1 MYHEQ
6 NFIIM
11 FNRLLFNLTNHP
23 MRRMLLAVFSAL
35 CFGATAQITV
45 TSATFPVA
53 GDTLMYVIDNDPV
66 NINPATPPGGNQLW
80 DFSMLQISQTFE
92 TIYRPASAGMSASNF
107 PGADLVI
114 TGQTGETYFNVTSNK
129 FEALGYSG
137 GDPAGLGLNVL
148 AKFNPVVT
156 ERTSPLAFFDVI
168 PQTTD
173 LSLPFS
179 TDQLPDSLFQGAPFT
194 PDSIRVRLN
203 TQRLDVVDGWG
214 TCQIPGGTYP
224 VLRMKRTEYT
234 TTNLDVYLGGFLG
247 WVDISQFGGGAF
259 SNFLG
264 TDTTVSYRFISG
276 TEKEEIAI
284 ATMNNELSSV
294 ETVRYKNNGLTDVPE
309 PGNSPGSANI
319 QAHPNPAVE
328 YVNFNCSNL
337 PRDNYTLKI
346 YNIVGKVVWKGDY
359 ALNGNRV
366 IYVELDDFKKGTY
379 LYSLSD
385 GKGNIIGTKRLVVLK
400 P

>member
-1 MYHEQ
+1 
-6 NFIIM
+6 
-11 FNRLLFNLTNHP
+11 
-23 MRRMLLAVFSAL
+23 MRRMLLAAFSAL
-35 CFGATAQITV
+35 CFGASAQITV

-53 GDTLMYVIDNDPV
+53 GDTLMYVIDNSPV
-66 NINPATPPGGNQLW
+66 NINAATPPGGNQLW
-80 DFSMLQISQTFE
+80 DFSTLQISQTAE
-92 TIYRPASAGMSASNF
+92 TVYRNASAGTNAASF
-107 PGADLVI
+107 PGAELVVI
-114 TGQTGETYFNVTSNK
+114 GQTGETYFNVTNNK

-148 AKFNPVVT
+148 AKFSPPVV
-156 ERTSPLAFFDVI
+156 ERSSPLNFFDI
-168 PQTTD
+168 TPQTTN

-179 TDQLPDSLFQGAPFT
+179 TEQLPDSLFQGSPIK

-214 TCQIPGGTYP
+214 TCQIPGGSYP
-224 VLRMKRTEYT
+224 VLRQKRTEYT
-234 TTNLDVYLGGFLG
+234 TTNLDVYLGFLG
-247 WVDISQFGGGAF
+247 WVDISQLGGGGF

-264 TDTTVSYRFISG
+264 TDTTVTFRFYSG

-284 ATMNNELSSV
+284 ATMSNDLSTV
-294 ETVRYKNNGLTDVPE
+294 EAVRYKNNGLSDASE
-309 PGNSPGSANI
+309 PDGNSSPGSANI

-328 YVNFNCSNL
+328 YVNFTCSNL

-346 YNIVGKVVWKGDY
+346 YNFVGKVVWKGDY
-359 ALNGNRV
+359 ALNGNKV
-366 IYVELDDFKKGTY
+366 IYLDLNDFAKGAY

>member
-1 MYHEQ
+1 
-6 NFIIM
+6 
-11 FNRLLFNLTNHP
+11 
-23 MRRMLLAVFSAL
+23 
-35 CFGATAQITV
+35 
-45 TSATFPVA
+45 
-53 GDTLMYVIDNDPV
+53 MYVIDNDPFNV
-66 NINPATPPGGNQLW
+66 NPATLPGGNQLW
-80 DFSMLQISQTFE
+80 DFTTLQISQTAE
-92 TIYRPASAGMSASNF
+92 TVYRSAGAGMNTNSY

-114 TGQTGETYFNVTSNK
+114 IGQTGETYFNVTANK

-148 AKFNPVVT
+148 AKFSPVVV
-156 ERTSPLAFFDVI
+156 ERFSPLNFFDI
-168 PQTTD
+168 NSQMTD

-203 TQRLDVVDGWG
+203 TSRLEVVDGWG
-214 TCQIPGGTYP
+214 TCQIPGGSYP
-224 VLRMKRTEYT
+224 VLRQKRTEYT

-247 WVDISQFGGGAF
+247 WVDVSQFGGGGF
-259 SNFLG
+259 SDFLG
-264 TDTTVSYRFISG
+264 TDTTITYRFISG

-284 ATMNNELSSV
+284 ATMSNDLSTV
-294 ETVRYKNNGLTDVPE
+294 EAVRYKNNGLSDAAE
-309 PGNSPGSANI
+309 PGDSPGSANI

-328 YVNFNCSNL
+328 FVNFNCSNL

-346 YNIVGKVVWKGDY
+346 YNIVGKVVWKANY
-359 ALNGNRV
+359 ALNGNKV
-366 IYVELDDFKKGTY
+366 IYLALDDFKKGAY

-385 GKGNIIGTKRLVVLK
+385 GRGNIIGTKRLVILK

>member
-1 MYHEQ
+1 
-6 NFIIM
+6 
-11 FNRLLFNLTNHP
+11 
-23 MRRMLLAVFSAL
+23 MLLAVFSAL

-53 GDTLMYVIDNDPV
+53 GDTLMYVIDNDPFNV
-66 NINPATPPGGNQLW
+66 NPATLPGGNQLW
-80 DFSMLQISQTFE
+80 DFTTLQISQTAE
-92 TIYRPASAGMSASNF
+92 TVYRSAGAGMNTNSY

-114 TGQTGETYFNVTSNK
+114 IGQTGETYFNVTANK

-148 AKFNPVVT
+148 AKFSPVVV
-156 ERTSPLAFFDVI
+156 ERFSPLNFFDI
-168 PQTTD
+168 NSQMTD

-203 TQRLDVVDGWG
+203 TSRLEVVDGWG
-214 TCQIPGGTYP
+214 TCQIPGGSYP
-224 VLRMKRTEYT
+224 VLRQKRTEYT

-247 WVDISQFGGGAF
+247 WVDVSQFGGGGF
-259 SNFLG
+259 SDFLG
-264 TDTTVSYRFISG
+264 TDTTITYRFISG

-284 ATMNNELSSV
+284 ATMSNDLSTV
-294 ETVRYKNNGLTDVPE
+294 EAVRYKNNGLSDAAE
-309 PGNSPGSANI
+309 PGDSPGSANI

-328 YVNFNCSNL
+328 FVNFNCSNL

-346 YNIVGKVVWKGDY
+346 YNIVGKVVWKANY
-359 ALNGNRV
+359 ALNGNKV
-366 IYVELDDFKKGTY
+366 IYLALDDFKKGAY

-385 GKGNIIGTKRLVVLK
+385 GRGNIIGTKRLVILK